1 VAAWYLF
8 PNLVCLDQE
17 KSSNPASVPK
27 KVLQENVAI
36 KLGGGKLD
44 LFRVA

>member
-1 VAAWYLF
+1 MKVSCFYLTFVA
-8 PNLVCLDQE
+8 
-17 KSSNPASVPK
+17 SSVPK

-44 LFRVA
+44 LLRVA